1 MRAAA
6 ERSVGILPAFSHGA
20 TRRALKTLRLA
31 LRTLIAHK
39 LRTTLSLLGITIG
52 VASVITMLAIG
63 QGTRAEVLRQL
74 ESFGTNLVLVSAGQV
89 KTFAGRER
97 QVGNV
102 TTLTLQDA
110 EAIAEECSGVMRV
123 APAQQQKLPVKYEDN
138 TTTTN
143 VLGTTPDFAEVRNFQ
158 AARGEFLTDEYLT
171 ASARVAVLGQT
182 VVENLFGGSDP
193 LGERIRIQR
202 VPFTVI
208 GVLTQKGLDLSG
220 NDQDDVI
227 LIPVTTALRRVFNLD
242 HLNVVYA
249 QARDEAAMP
258 RVVSDITE
266 LLRERH
272 RLRSGVGDDF
282 TVQNQAE
289 LIRTQQEVTS
299 TFTTLLGSIAAVS
312 LLVGGVGIL
321 AVMLIAVKERTRE
334 IGIRRAVGARQR
346 DILLQF
352 VLEALTL
359 SLMGGLL
366 GVALGTASSWLTAAL
381 MHWPVLIAPQT
392 VLLSF
397 SFSGVIG
404 VFFGVY
410 PARKAARLN
419 PIDALRS

>member
-242 HLNVVYA
+242 HLNVVSDLLTCPPA
-249 QARDEAAMP
+249 GMLHLV
-258 RVVSDITE
+258 RVFHAEQQPVTR
-266 LLRERH
+266 LREGR
-272 RLRSGVGDDF
+272 
-282 TVQNQAE
+282 
-289 LIRTQQEVTS
+289 
-299 TFTTLLGSIAAVS
+299 
-312 LLVGGVGIL
+312 VGGVDG
-321 AVMLIAVKERTRE
+321 
-334 IGIRRAVGARQR
+334 RAEPGQGASEAGGAQG
-346 DILLQF
+346 
-352 VLEALTL
+352 LEEHL
-359 SLMGGLL
+359 
-366 GVALGTASSWLTAAL
+366 
-381 MHWPVLIAPQT
+381 HQ
-392 VLLSF
+392 
-397 SFSGVIG
+397 VIG
-404 VFFGVY
+404 
-410 PARKAARLN
+410 
-419 PIDALRS
+419 DA